1 MFHPLAAP
9 KRRRRRDDGAED
21 EDGGAEEDEGA
32 VYSALPSRL
41 WGAPHVQIAS
51 ERLRSNRAQGAGQ
64 C

>member
-1 MFHPLAAP
+1 VFHPLAAP

-21 EDGGAEEDEGA
+21 EDGGAKEDEGA
-32 VYSALPSRL
+32 VYSALPSL
-41 WGAPHVQIAS
+41 WGRHVQIAS